1 MMYDNNW
8 GSGQWGPVGAPW
20 VGHEWWFAH
29 WPIVAAILAPIILL
43 FIVWSLLWKSL
54 ALWHSARRGSYWW
67 FIILLLV
74 NTLGILEII
83 YLFGVAKLKFG
94 ELFSKH
100 THLK

>member
-1 MMYDNNW
+1 MYDHSW
-8 GSGQWGPVGAPW
+8 GSGQWGPVGAGMS
-20 VGHEWWFAH
+20 GHEWWFAH
-29 WPIVAAILAPIILL
+29 LPLIAAVLAPIILL
-43 FIVWSLLWKSL
+43 FVLWSVFWKGL

-83 YLFGVAKLKFG
+83 YLFGVVKLKFKD
-94 ELFSKH
+94 LFSKH